1 VERYC
6 KRKHRARTLYDTQR
20 YLNKYVIPKW
30 GNRLIGEIT
39 RRDVRDILE
48 GVVDDSPVTA
58 NRLHSQ
64 IRKFFG
70 WAVEHE
76 IISVSP
82 VASVKPPA
90 DEHAREHV
98 LSDAEVSRV
107 WRGAE
112 EMGWPF
118 GPIVHLLLLTGQ
130 RRGEV
135 AGMLWAELDLE
146 NALWTLP
153 GTRTKNG
160 RLHEVPLSR
169 QVIGV
174 VKGLPRISASPYVFS
189 LDGKK
194 PINGWTEHKKKLDKI
209 SGLSGWTLHDLRRTA
224 ASNMAK
230 LGVSLPV
237 IEKCLNHVSGSF
249 AGIVSVYQRHDYAD
263 EKQKAL
269 QQWAN
274 HVSKLV
280 RS

>member
-1 VERYC
+1 
-6 KRKHRARTLYDTQR
+6 
-20 YLNKYVIPKW
+20 
-30 GNRLIGEIT
+30 
-39 RRDVRDILE
+39 
-48 GVVDDSPVTA
+48 
-58 NRLHSQ
+58 
-64 IRKFFG
+64 
-70 WAVEHE
+70 
-76 IISVSP
+76 
-82 VASVKPPA
+82 
-90 DEHAREHV
+90 
-98 LSDAEVSRV
+98 
-107 WRGAE
+107 
-112 EMGWPF
+112 
-118 GPIVHLLLLTGQ
+118 LLLLTGQ